1 MVRTIAGSL
10 TSLQVLYGNLL
21 GWEASSGVALLR
33 LPGSALR
40 LVEDDTA
47 AVRQL
52 GLARLGVFLRLF
64 GRFRVTMRALHFL
77 AFFGGATPVVRFEL
91 PVKVLRVL
99 RHKEAGF
106 AVFHK

>member
-1 MVRTIAGSL
+1 MGIFSAGKL
-10 TSLQVLYGNLL
+10 PQVLRYFGCP
-21 GWEASSGVALLR
+21 EARCG
-33 LPGSALR
+33 